1 MNGGLSPWIP
11 HKIYMEIHAEI
22 KTARRKIAGTKQFTK
37 AKSTLSRSGSG
48 QVPQSGTDPK

>member
-22 KTARRKIAGTKQFTK
+22 KTARRKIARTKQFTK